1 LNINDDVPSVVA
13 VDHTQAGQLSV
24 CYFLKYSALPRS
36 HIHGS
41 NGLFVVVVLIAFI
54 GGIG

>member
-1 LNINDDVPSVVA
+1 MALRWADLSLRHIRIGSKNKLWIWLNGKCRKV
-13 VDHTQAGQLSV
+13 
-24 CYFLKYSALPRS
+24 
-36 HIHGS
+36 IHGS